1 MICTANDRKRP
12 VWTWAKIEVDQGWRR
27 KVDWIRL
34 CQNFFLSPTQSLI
47 SFMLKVFW
55 PTQLSYFW
63 VLYVKKETFFPKVL
77 RISALLYNYLY
88 SYIVFSRGRLSHAEQ
103 NILFGDLEKSHIL
116 KQGLDLKFMQLVF
129 SRIYTPI
136 MKHKELNVFSTSLR
150 F

>member
-1 MICTANDRKRP
+1 MISTYFANDRKRP

-55 PTQLSYFW
+55 PTQLSYSW

-77 RISALLYNYLY
+77 RISALLYY
-88 SYIVFSRGRLSHAEQ
+88 YIVFSRDGLSHAEQ
-103 NILFGDLEKSHIL
+103 NILFGDLEKSQIL
-116 KQGLDLKFMQLVF
+116 KLELNLKFMQLAF
-129 SRIYTPI
+129 SRI
-136 MKHKELNVFSTSLR
+136 
-150 F
+150 